1 MYRSIAIARYRSR
14 RVANAF
20 LVVVVMAA
28 VAAVLVAVKAVAVM
42 VATQ

>member
-28 VAAVLVAVKAVAVM
+28 VVVVVPAVVAAVK